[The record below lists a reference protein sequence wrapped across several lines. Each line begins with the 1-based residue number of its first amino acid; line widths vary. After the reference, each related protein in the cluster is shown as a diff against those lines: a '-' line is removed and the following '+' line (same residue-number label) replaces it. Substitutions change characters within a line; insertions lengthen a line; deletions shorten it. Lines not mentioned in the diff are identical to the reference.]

1 MKEKKYYMKCRHC
14 SNKLKY
20 EFLDLGVSA
29 PSNSFIKKE
38 NLNVSEKSFPLRV
51 MVCDSCWLVQTEDF
65 INASEMFTPEYAY
78 FSSYSS
84 SFLKHTKKYVENMVS
99 KFSLNENSS
108 VLEVASNDGYLLDFI
123 KKLNIKCFGIEPTKS
138 TADVARSKGL
148 EIINDFFSTN
158 LAKKLAKEKN
168 TVDLA
173 IANNVLAHVPNINNF
188 VKGFYEILNPEGVAT
203 FENPHLFELA
213 KGKQFDTIYHEHF
226 SYLSLISVNEIFKK
240 NGLTIFDVEKIPVH
254 GGSLRYYA
262 QKTDTGKRLISKRVN
277 ALLQEEIDAGLT
289 NLDFYSNFQKVAENI
304 RDEFKNFLIE
314 QKNNGKL
321 IAGYGAAA
329 KGNTLLNFCNISKT
343 LLKFIVD
350 KNPMK
355 QGLYCPGSKIPI
367 FNEKKIREEKPDF
380 IVIFPWNIKDEIMD
394 QLKFTK
400 KWGCKFVVAIPSLS
414 VI

>member
-1 MKEKKYYMKCRHC
+1 MKCRHC
-14 SNKLKY
+14 NNKLKY

-38 NLNVSEKSFPLRV
+38 NLNLPEKSFPLRV
-51 MVCDSCWLVQTEDF
+51 MVCDTCWLVQTEDF
-65 INASEMFTPEYAY
+65 VNASEMFTNEYAY

-84 SFLKHTKKYVENMVS
+84 SFLNHTKEYVDKMVS
-99 KFSLNENSS
+99 KFSLDENSS
-108 VLEVASNDGYLLDFI
+108 VLEVASNDGYLLNFV
-123 KKLNIKCFGIEPTKS
+123 KKLNIKCLGVEPTKS

-148 EIINDFFSTN
+148 EIIGDFFSTN
-158 LAKKLAKEKN
+158 LAKKIAKDKN

-173 IANNVLAHVPNINNF
+173 IANNVLAHVPNINDF

-203 FENPHLFELA
+203 FENPHLLELA
-213 KGKQFDTIYHEHF
+213 NGKQFDTIYHEHF
-226 SYLSLISVNEIFKK
+226 SYLSLTSVNEIFKN

-262 QKTDTGKRLISKRVN
+262 QKSDTGRRFISKRVN
-277 ALLQEEIDAGLT
+277 ALLKEERDAGLT
-289 NLDFYSNFQKVAENI
+289 NLAFYRNFQKVAEII

-329 KGNTLLNFCNISKT
+329 KGNTLLNFCNISKA
-343 LLKFIVD
+343 LLQFIVD

-367 FNEKKIREEKPDF
+367 LDEKKIREEKPDF
-380 IVIFPWNIKDEIMD
+380 IVIFPWNIKDEIID

-414 VI
+414 II